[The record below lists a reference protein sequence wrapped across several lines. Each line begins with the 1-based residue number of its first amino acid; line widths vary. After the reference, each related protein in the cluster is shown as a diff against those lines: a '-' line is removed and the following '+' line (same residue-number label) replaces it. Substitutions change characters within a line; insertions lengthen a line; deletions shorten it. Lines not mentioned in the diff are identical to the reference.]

1 MGEGGIESSD
11 ARYIEV
17 AGFYENGNEPLDF
30 IKCAEFLR

>member
-11 ARYIEV
+11 ARYKEV
-17 AGFYENGNEPLDF
+17 AGFYENGEPLDF